1 MGEETMQNVNVTV
14 GTISTTGTAVG
25 TISTTGTAAGTA
37 SVTLSDIGEAVVESM
52 IRFHPTATEEFSFT
66 CTIPEFHPEWNCKP
80 NGYKNYNPLMCFG
93 SREPAIVNIDIIVPN
108 KVVEVTIFD
117 GQTYKFKQICRE
129 PDVFDLKFA
138 LALAWAKY
146 RQTSMPARYQLTTAG
161 IEYVAKLYMTNYKQ
175 AIKEFDR
182 AIKAY
187 HKWEKERDK
196 AAAEEEERKAVIAR
210 RQEKN
215 RKRREKARQR
225 EKEQEISLIAEAIKR
240 SKEA

>member
-1 MGEETMQNVNVTV
+1 MGEETMQNVNLTV
-14 GTISTTGTAVG
+14 GTISTTGTTG
-25 TISTTGTAAGTA
+25 TIGTAGTA
-37 SVTLSDIGEAVVESM
+37 SVTLSDIATSVVESTT
-52 IRFHPTATEEFSFT
+52 IHFHPTATEEFSFT

-80 NGYKNYNPLMCFG
+80 NRYKNYNPLMCFG

-138 LALAWAKY
+138 LALAWTKY
-146 RQTSMPARYQLTTAG
+146 YQISMPVQHKLTTAG
-161 IEYVAKLYMTNYKQ
+161 IEYQAKLYMTNYKWS
-175 AIKEFDR
+175 IKEFDR

-187 HKWEKERDK
+187 HKWEKEQDK
-196 AAAEEEERKAVIAR
+196 AAAEEEERKTIIAR